1 MWSDLGTAAAL
12 MLILE
17 GILPFLNPAGVRRML
32 AAVQVL
38 GDRELRLAG
47 FVSMMSGLGMLY
59 LLH

>member
-1 MWSDLGTAAAL
+1 
-12 MLILE
+12 
-17 GILPFLNPAGVRRML
+17 
-32 AAVQVL
+32 VL